1 MISFLYYSFTAMKK
15 TILTIL
21 FIVGI
26 LNAMAQG
33 DTISYWKK
41 SGKAGLNVSQSQLT
55 NWAAGGQSAVNA
67 LGLFSYNLNYKKD
80 KTMWD
85 NSLDLALGYSRL
97 GAESLIKTDDRIEF
111 NSLYG
116 KKAIENLYYGAAFSF
131 KSQFVNGYDYK
142 VDSST
147 PISGFLAPAYITLGL
162 GMNYKPNKYISFN
175 YSPFTGRLTIVKMK
189 SLSDAGSFG
198 VEPGNTTRFE
208 LGSKAWIKIEKE
220 ILQNVV
226 FSSKFE
232 AFSDYLKNPE
242 CIDIDWQTGIAM
254 KVNKW
259 LSTNLTTHLIY
270 DDDVMITDS
279 KGKKGPRTQFKEV
292 LSVGIS
298 VLF

>member
-1 MISFLYYSFTAMKK
+1 MKK
-15 TILTIL
+15 NILTIL
-21 FIVGI
+21 CVVGFIV
-26 LNAMAQG
+26 AMAQEEAPAP
-33 DTISYWKK
+33 WKRN
-41 SGKAGLNVSQSQLT
+41 GKVGLNMSQSQLT
-55 NWAAGGQSAVNA
+55 NWAAGGQSAINA
-67 LGLFSYNLNYKKD
+67 LGLFSYSFNYKKD
-80 KTMWD
+80 KTLWD

-116 KKAIENLYYGAAFSF
+116 KKAVENLYYGAAFSL

-147 PISGFLAPAYITLGL
+147 PISGFFAPAYITLGL
-162 GMNYKPNKYISFN
+162 GMDYKPNKYISFN
-175 YSPFTGRLTIVKMK
+175 FSPLTGRLTLVTMK

-220 ILQNVV
+220 IFQNVV
-226 FSSKFE
+226 FNTKLE

-242 CIDIDWQTGIAM
+242 RIDIDWQTGIAM

-259 LSTNLTTHLIY
+259 LSTNITTHLIY
-270 DDDVMITDS
+270 DDDVMITDN

-292 LSVGIS
+292 LSVGVS
-298 VLF
+298 FLF